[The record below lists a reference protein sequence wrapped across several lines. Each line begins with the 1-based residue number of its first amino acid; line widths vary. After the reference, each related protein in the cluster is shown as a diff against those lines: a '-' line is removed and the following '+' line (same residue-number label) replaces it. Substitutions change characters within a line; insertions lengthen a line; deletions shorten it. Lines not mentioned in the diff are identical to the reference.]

1 MLIPNILRQTG
12 IFNNLDEGQ
21 IEALAAISHLKECD
35 TGDIIF
41 EEGSAS
47 DELYVIVNGEVDI
60 QVDPSLSSYTNAGTA
75 RPIKITTMRR
85 TQSFG
90 EMALVGQGIR
100 SASACCAQHK
110 TVLVVIPKEDLLQ
123 LCGAN
128 PQLGYR
134 IMQNLAA
141 DLAARIRTT
150 DILIQERVSWSGLR

>member
-1 MLIPNILRQTG
+1 MFIPKILKQTA
-12 IFNNLDEGQ
+12 IFSNLDQEE
-21 IEALAAISHLKECD
+21 IEVLASVSYLREYD

-47 DELYVIVNGEVDI
+47 DELYVIANGEVDI
-60 QVDPSLSSYTNAGTA
+60 QVDPSLSAYTNTSIA

-100 SASACCAQHK
+100 SASACCAQHN
-110 TVLVVIPKEDLLQ
+110 TVLIVIPRQDLLQ
-123 LCGAN
+123 LCESN

-134 IMQNLAA
+134 IMRNLAA

-150 DILIQERVSWSGLR
+150 DIHIQERVSWSGLR